1 MALRGISAAE
11 YGSVK
16 ISSLG
21 QSRTSANTVVIHST
35 SPANKARV
43 WRKQGQGFNER
54 ATKSHLSEARI
65 KKTGLADDSPFRA
78 TGNQRGPAGGFHA
91 V

>member
-21 QSRTSANTVVIHST
+21 QSRTSANTAGLYYG
-35 SPANKARV
+35 ANTRINAGGLP
-43 WRKQGQGFNER
+43 WER
-54 ATKSHLSEARI
+54 ANFPQTVLQLCL
-65 KKTGLADDSPFRA
+65 GL
-78 TGNQRGPAGGFHA
+78 GGAESKIGFTSN
-91 V
+91 

>member
-21 QSRTSANTVVIHST
+21 QSRTSANTAVLSTVVDAKTELTHMLTQTEPPPNLKKLIKGNGSRGT
-35 SPANKARV
+35 DWVIDNSAT
-43 WRKQGQGFNER
+43 GGSGFN
-54 ATKSHLSEARI
+54 
-65 KKTGLADDSPFRA
+65 
-78 TGNQRGPAGGFHA
+78 QR
-91 V
+91 